1 MRQLVRL
8 ELKGTKTLT
17 GNRTLD
23 PEQFSFKLTTDPE
36 GENLVKDSTGKDMIV
51 TSDADG
57 KFEFP
62 TLNYDQD
69 DVKDVEDII
78 EGKGFHLLCK

>member
-1 MRQLVRL
+1 
-8 ELKGTKTLT
+8 
-17 GNRTLD
+17 
-23 PEQFSFKLTTDPE
+23 
-36 GENLVKDSTGKDMIV
+36 MIV

-69 DVKDVEDII
+69 DVKDVEDISK
-78 EGKGFHLLCK
+78 GKDFIYYVSEIKVPDDPTYTYSDKVYKVVSM